1 MPQLAVGVV
10 CATGAG
16 GLMSESVLV
25 VTSGEADER
34 VRRGVAA
41 VADAW
46 PGPGL
51 RLDWMVWQGFDQPA
65 DEHRVGRAAVVWVWG
80 ESTDRGLRALM
91 QELGD
96 RHRPVAWTPT
106 DDAVEGGLGK
116 RVRVSGVL
124 VPEIQ
129 GPGDQAAAAAA
140 TLSGMA
146 LQAEAIDELSH
157 EVRLMQAHRS
167 GLSSQVNKL
176 DEELRLAAQIQ
187 QDFLPK
193 QLPSVNGVSFH
204 ALYRP
209 ASYVSGDLYDVEQL
223 DEHHLGFFI
232 ADAVGHGAPA
242 ALMTIYIK
250 RSLQTKLIHPDL
262 PRGYKLLEPGDALA
276 RLNRD
281 LLKHQHG
288 KVRFCTA
295 IYGVID
301 TRTRAV
307 SLARAGHPFPMLLHP
322 DGRTTEINCDGGLLG
337 VFPDEVFET
346 QHFTLDPGD
355 RLLLYSDGF
364 EVAFPTTDE
373 ASGETN
379 RIINENYTDE
389 LAELRHGAVETAL
402 HDFAAHLDQQ
412 AGSLNQRDDLTVLC
426 LSIDAA
432 IAQAAA

>member
-1 MPQLAVGVV
+1 M
-10 CATGAG
+10 
-16 GLMSESVLV
+16 LV
-25 VTSGEADER
+25 VTTQEANEQ
-34 VRRGVAA
+34 VRKGVEA
-41 VADAW
+41 VASAW
-46 PGPGL
+46 PGSSP
-51 RLDWMVWQGFDQPA
+51 RIDWLLWRGFEHA
-65 DEHRVGRAAVVWVWG
+65 EDEGRVTTAPIVWVWG
-80 ESTDRGLRALM
+80 PSDDRPLRELM

-106 DDAVEGGLGK
+106 DDASTGQLGQ

-124 VPEIQ
+124 IPAFE
-129 GPGDQAAAAAA
+129 PTAESAAPVAAL
-140 TLSGMA
+140 LSGIA
-146 LQAEAIDELSH
+146 LQTEAIDELSH

-193 QLPSVNGVSFH
+193 QLPSVNGISFH

-262 PRGYKLLEPGDALA
+262 PRGYKLLEPGDAMA

-307 SLARAGHPFPMLLHP
+307 SIARAGHPFPMLLHP
-322 DGRTTEINCDGGLLG
+322 DGRTTEISCDGGLLG
-337 VFPDEVFET
+337 IFPDEVFET
-346 QHFTLDPGD
+346 QHFTLDTGD

-373 ASGETN
+373 TSGQTDKL
-379 RIINENYTDE
+379 INENYTDE
-389 LAELRHGAVETAL
+389 LAELRHGPLDTAL
-402 HDFAAHLDQQ
+402 DDFAAHLDRQT
-412 AGSLNQRDDLTVLC
+412 GSLNQRDDLTVLC
-426 LSIDAA
+426 LSVDTA
-432 IAQAAA
+432 IAQVAA